1 MKKYLSIILI
11 CCMALS
17 LLAGCGSSNAS
28 DSSAAGESP
37 AAEAGR
43 RRAVEWMRGPEISK
57 VYLDTYRHRRRV
69 TDSRSACRRDRRG
82 RIPRAGYDVRA

>member
-37 AAEAGR
+37 AAEAVPER
-43 RRAVEWMRGPEISK
+43 LSALEWDILRQTTIRLTTPVNTSQD
-57 VYLDTYRHRRRV
+57 L
-69 TDSRSACRRDRRG
+69 
-82 RIPRAGYDVRA
+82 